1 MLYAAICA
9 GCTALILQLRA
20 IIHFYIIRNMKIK
33 SAVEALSALAQE
45 SRLSIFRLLVQ
56 AGKEGVSAGMIG
68 EQLGI
73 PGATLSF
80 HLKEL
85 THAKLIKS
93 RTEGRY
99 VIYSASFTEMDKL
112 IAYLTENCCA
122 GDAAQCAPRK
132 AC

>member
-1 MLYAAICA
+1 
-9 GCTALILQLRA
+9 
-20 IIHFYIIRNMKIK
+20 MKIK
-33 SAVEALSALAQE
+33 KAVEALSALAQE

-56 AGKEGVSAGMIG
+56 AGKEGVAAGVIG

-85 THAKLIKS
+85 SRAKLIKS

-132 AC
+132 TC

>member
-1 MLYAAICA
+1 
-9 GCTALILQLRA
+9 
-20 IIHFYIIRNMKIK
+20 MKIIN
-33 SAVEALSALAQE
+33 AVEALSALAQE

-56 AGKEGVSAGMIG
+56 AGKEGVPAGVIS

-85 THAKLIKS
+85 SHAKLIKS

-122 GDAAQCAPRK
+122 GDAAQCAPRM
-132 AC
+132 ACK

>member
-1 MLYAAICA
+1 
-9 GCTALILQLRA
+9 
-20 IIHFYIIRNMKIK
+20 MKI
-33 SAVEALSALAQE
+33 SNAVEALSALAQE

-56 AGKEGVSAGMIG
+56 AGKEGVPAGEIG

-85 THAKLIKS
+85 SRAKMIKS

-122 GDAAQCAPRK
+122 GDAAQCAPRET
-132 AC
+132 C